1 MPKNYVSSNAKCPSK
16 RSWDI
21 LSAVWVNARKAHY
34 QREKRSSVKHCF
46 HAYKLSSW
54 TNRIRTRRNFPHSQS
69 KYSLYIYIVHFL
81 RVLHFSRAFPR
92 WNPDVLN
99 RKSTKFLYVGCWTF
113 EYFPLRWNNSLDES
127 FFLSNIEDVCFNQ
140 TLMLYIKIKSKYKNK
155 FQNR

>member
-21 LSAVWVNARKAHY
+21 LSAVWVIARKAHY

-69 KYSLYIYIVHFL
+69 KYSLYIYSVHFL
-81 RVLHFSRAFPR
+81 RVIHFSRAFPR

-99 RKSTKFLYVGCWTF
+99 RKSTKFHYVGCWTF
-113 EYFPLRWNNSLDES
+113 EYFLLRWNNLLDKS
-127 FFLSNIEDVCFNQ
+127 FFISNIEDVCFNL
-140 TLMLYIKIKSKYKNK
+140 TLIL
-155 FQNR
+155 